1 MKMKGINMNI
11 NFNKIFLYSLPFIY
25 IAIVT
30 YIISTILFFILPKT
44 GVNFTENSNV
54 NLDYKKYRF
63 YSTISNPKIEGLK
76 NGSAQN
82 LDKYN
87 LKAIFSTQ
95 SNGGLAIIEEKSSLK
110 DNLTLNAGEDINGYL
125 LTKLYKDYVL
135 FTKDG
140 KEYIL
145 KIDNENKTTYELKSS
160 DKEKNN
166 NSTTDNKIIL
176 SKSTIKSYM
185 NNLEEV
191 SKNII
196 LKEFKSGDSIDG
208 FKIEKIVQNSDF
220 SKLGLKD
227 GDIIKSVNSSKLS
240 SYGEVYNIFN
250 NIDNIS
256 YLSIEVLRNNEIVE
270 LNYEINY

>member
-11 NFNKIFLYSLPFIY
+11 NFNKIFLYSLPFLY
-25 IAIVT
+25 ITMVT

-63 YSTISNPKIEGLK
+63 YLTISNPKIEGLK

-95 SNGGLAIIEEKSSLK
+95 SNGGLVVIEEKSSLK